1 MVEDGEMGLE
11 LVDQDEVVDEKE
23 KKKKKRKKKW
33 DMADLRLR

>member
-1 MVEDGEMGLE
+1 MGLE